1 MSQNDLVIDN
11 QTFPATRA
19 DINNALQALGSTNS
33 GSTAPTTTYAN
44 MLWYDTSNN
53 ILKIRAEANDA
64 WISIGYLNQST
75 DTFSLFDDI
84 QTVSTL
90 GVQTGLL
97 GDQATVTWEGGT
109 GTLQSLVSPANVAAA
124 IAALAPVPATP
135 IGVGQTWAAVTLTKG
150 TVYRNQTGRPIQ
162 MIADLSASTISNP
175 SGTFTGSASFSL
187 SVDDVTYL
195 TVGSCSSPNA
205 SADIAKSSITVTL
218 PDDYY
223 YKWDGTT
230 GPYASLVSASFLKLS

>member
-19 DINNALQALGSTNS
+19 DINSALQALGSTNS
-33 GSTAPTTTYAN
+33 GSTAPATTYAN

-53 ILKIRAEANDA
+53 ILKMRAEANDA

-84 QTVSTL
+84 QTVDTL

-124 IAALAPVPATP
+124 IAALTPVPPTP

-162 MIADLSASTISNP
+162 MVANLYAGSTSNP
-175 SGTFTGSASFSL
+175 SGNFTGSASFSL

-195 TVGSCSSPNA
+195 TVGSVETSQGTSNRN
-205 SADIAKSSITVTL
+205 SLTVTL

-230 GPYASLVSASFLKLS
+230 GTYSYLGNASFVKLS